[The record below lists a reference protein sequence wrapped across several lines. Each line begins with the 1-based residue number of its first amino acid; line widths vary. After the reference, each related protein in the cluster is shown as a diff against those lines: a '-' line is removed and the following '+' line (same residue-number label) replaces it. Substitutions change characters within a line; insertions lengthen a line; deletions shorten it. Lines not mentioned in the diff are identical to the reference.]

1 MRKST
6 LFISATL
13 TAFLVALLFGVVS
26 AYQKIT
32 QKASEPAPKV
42 VAAQPVVVDFPSVS
56 MPTPIPVLVISAEQA
71 TTIAVDFL
79 GNPDVYSV
87 EVVTYEGAQAFLVT
101 FSSGDLVYVSSTG
114 IVLANSKLQPVV
126 VTTNGG
132 GNGGGNQSNV
142 DDGDTGGSN
151 NQTSGEGEEHEN
163 EEHGDDHEGDHD

>member
-56 MPTPIPVLVISAEQA
+56 MPTPTPVLVISAEQA

-126 VTTNGG
+126 VTTNS
-132 GNGGGNQSNV
+132 GGNQSNV
-142 DDGDTGGSN
+142 EDGNTGGGNS
-151 NQTSGEGEEHEN
+151 QTSGEDEDHES
-163 EEHGDDHEGDHD
+163 EEHGEDHEGDHD